1 MSVDRLRPLQRA
13 VAPRLLERAP
23 HFFIAKEAALLL
35 HGGHRS
41 TDLLDLHTVSRDEVD
56 LARLAGVMEQLGRE
70 LSLEVRSPS
79 WTAVAR
85 RWVFR
90 RADETCVVTLRL
102 GQVELEAQKSIID
115 GLRVETKRELVAWL
129 LSRLGGDQSLPDLV
143 DLAMLLEGASRSAAI
158 SDAWTRTA
166 DAQPAMLAWA
176 LGRVVVDP
184 MLLAPEI
191 DVAALER
198 LRVSLHLEA
207 ERQAADA

>member
-1 MSVDRLRPLQRA
+1 V
-13 VAPRLLERAP
+13 
-23 HFFIAKEAALLL
+23 L
-35 HGGHRS
+35 HGGHRA
-41 TDLLDLHTVSRDEVD
+41 TDLLDLHTLSRDEAE
-56 LARLAGVMEQLGRE
+56 LATFGEVMEHLGRE
-70 LSLEVRSPS
+70 LSFEVRSPS
-79 WTAVAR
+79 WTPVAR
-85 RWVFR
+85 RWVLR
-90 RADETCVVTLRL
+90 GADETCVVTLRL
-102 GQVELEAQKSIID
+102 GQVELEAEKSIID

-143 DLAMLLEGASRSAAI
+143 DLGMLLKGASLSAAI
-158 SDAWTRTA
+158 ADAWTRTA

-191 DVAALER
+191 DVAALEQ